1 MAKPA
6 PAEPSLLS
14 WLTGSFVN
22 PVIRA
27 NGALSFPDWRMD
39 ANAAAALFSAA
50 WAAEVARPRAPSL
63 PRAIWRAFSREFLLA
78 ASLKLLWA
86 TLVLTGVVYFVR
98 ELLAYVRFRAADAEH
113 TPAEFAAGVGLSC
126 GFLLC
131 MVLLSIML
139 QQISVI
145 SARLGLRVEAAVAS
159 AIFAKGLTY
168 DRAARELDTTPLI
181 ANDCAK
187 LGEACTMLQYLWS
200 GAVEALAIM
209 AILLALVGRAALP
222 GLGVVLLLVPLK
234 KKYHSEA
241 PINRA
246 ILHTYPIVDM
256 GYLTRYCTPR
266 VGLGLLTCGPLYE
279 PPTPPTPS
287 TATRAAAPPR
297 LPETC
302 AH

>member
-1 MAKPA
+1 MAAGTPTQT
-6 PAEPSLLS
+6 PPGPVEPSLLS

-50 WAAEVARPRAPSL
+50 WAAEVARGGAAPSL

-78 ASLKLLWA
+78 AFLKLLWA
-86 TLVLTGVVYFVR
+86 ALVLTGVVYFVR

-131 MVLLSIML
+131 MVLLSAML
-139 QQISVI
+139 QQMSVL
-145 SARLGLRVEAAVAS
+145 SARLGLRVEAALAS
-159 AIFAKGLTY
+159 AIFAKGLSY
-168 DRAARELDTTPLI
+168 DRAARAIDTTPLI

-222 GLGVVLLLVPLK
+222 GLGAVLLLVPLQF
-234 KKYHSEA
+234 A
-241 PINRA
+241 VGVATARA
-246 ILHTYPIVDM
+246 RKRSIAAADA
-256 GYLTRYCTPR
+256 R
-266 VGLGLLTCGPLYE
+266 VGLTDEVL
-279 PPTPPTPS
+279 
-287 TATRAAAPPR
+287 RAIKLVKMYA
-297 LPETC
+297 
-302 AH
+302 

>member
-1 MAKPA
+1 MAAGTPTQT
-6 PAEPSLLS
+6 PPGPVEPSLLS

-50 WAAEVARPRAPSL
+50 WAAEVARGGAAPSL

-78 ASLKLLWA
+78 AFLKLLWA
-86 TLVLTGVVYFVR
+86 ALVLTGVVYFVR

-131 MVLLSIML
+131 MVLLSAML
-139 QQISVI
+139 QQMSVL
-145 SARLGLRVEAAVAS
+145 SARLGLRVEAALAS
-159 AIFAKGLTY
+159 AIFAKGLSY
-168 DRAARELDTTPLI
+168 DRAARAIDTTPLI

-222 GLGVVLLLVPLK
+222 GLGVVLLLVPLQF
-234 KKYHSEA
+234 A
-241 PINRA
+241 VGVATARA
-246 ILHTYPIVDM
+246 RKRSIAAADA
-256 GYLTRYCTPR
+256 R
-266 VGLGLLTCGPLYE
+266 VGLTDEVL
-279 PPTPPTPS
+279 
-287 TATRAAAPPR
+287 RAIKLVKMYA
-297 LPETC
+297 
-302 AH
+302 